1 MPVAYPERII
11 DTCIDMY
18 KNGGIRANFG
28 KKVDFLEVDWVYCM
42 TRASAKT
49 AHRAD
54 EVRELVYEFAV
65 KYTDYLLGLDEI
77 HTEEKLF
84 VPQEFSTRLR
94 AVLKEKGVSGEKL
107 KRDLS
112 LSGSVLFKWLS
123 GKAQPSAHSLT
134 ALAKYFDCSIDYLIG
149 RRK

>member
-1 MPVAYPERII
+1 MSNFVERLNELMTDEGLKQFDLSRKTGIKHS
-11 DTCIDMY
+11 TLSGLVSGKHTPNY
-18 KNGGIRANFG
+18 KSLIKIMMFF
-28 KKVDFLEVDWVYCM
+28 DC
-42 TRASAKT
+42 SA
-49 AHRAD
+49 
-54 EVRELVYEFAV
+54 
-65 KYTDYLLGLDEI
+65 DYLLGLDEI

-134 ALAKYFDCSIDYLIG
+134 ALAKYFDVSIDYLVG
-149 RRK
+149 LE

>member
-1 MPVAYPERII
+1 MSNFVERIKEMMKDEGLKQI
-11 DTCIDMY
+11 ELSRKTGITHSTLSGLVSGKHTPNY
-18 KNGGIRANFG
+18 KSLIKIMMFF
-28 KKVDFLEVDWVYCM
+28 DC
-42 TRASAKT
+42 SA
-49 AHRAD
+49 
-54 EVRELVYEFAV
+54 
-65 KYTDYLLGLDEI
+65 DYLLGLDEI

>member
-1 MPVAYPERII
+1 MSNFVERLNELMTDEGLKQFDLSRKTGIKHS
-11 DTCIDMY
+11 TLSGLVSGKHTPNY
-18 KNGGIRANFG
+18 KSLI
-28 KKVDFLEVDWVYCM
+28 KIM
-42 TRASAKT
+42 TFFDCSA
-49 AHRAD
+49 
-54 EVRELVYEFAV
+54 
-65 KYTDYLLGLDEI
+65 DYLLGLDEI